1 MYPFLTFKVGTY
13 LEVALKDGKISKG
26 IFITPILTKSTKKN
40 CPQSSFFLLIS
51 WRWKENEIAF
61 EIYPPLHTLVRPL
74 KNLKIPWVSRNV
86 WYCFM
91 DVSIVDAR
99 LWALARCRLSNMWLA
114 ANCNGFSSTVDNFYH
129 NKNPLGFNCTLYLQ
143 CTCNCNI
150 WQAVEQQKFEV
161 FGCNIMT
168 KIMNI
173 GNTI

>member
-1 MYPFLTFKVGTY
+1 MNSTY
-13 LEVALKDGKISKG
+13 LEVALKDGKSSKG
-26 IFITPILTKSTKKN
+26 IFVSPILTKSTKKN
-40 CPQSSFFLLIS
+40 CLQSRFFCWFHEDGRKMKLLLRS
-51 WRWKENEIAF
+51 TRL
-61 EIYPPLHTLVRPL
+61 LHTLVRPL

-114 ANCNGFSSTVDNFYH
+114 TNCNGFSSTVDNFYH

-161 FGCNIMT
+161 FGCNKLT
-168 KIMNI
+168 KIMKI
-173 GNTI
+173 ANTK